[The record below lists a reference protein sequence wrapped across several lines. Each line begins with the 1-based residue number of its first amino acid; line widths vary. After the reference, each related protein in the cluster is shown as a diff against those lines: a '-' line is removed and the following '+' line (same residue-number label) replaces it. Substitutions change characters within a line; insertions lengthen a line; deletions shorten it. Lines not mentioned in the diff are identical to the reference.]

1 MSYRTADLYQAA
13 YLRTKGAKLLDV
25 EAGDY
30 GRLVFVFEDGGS
42 IDTWV
47 KDFCNDSTINVQG
60 FIASIR
66 MLKGIVQNP
75 YNGPS
80 YSKRG

>member
-1 MSYRTADLYQAA
+1 MSYRTGDLYQAA

-42 IDTWV
+42 IDLWV
-47 KDFCNDSTINVQG
+47 KEFCNDGMVPVLN
-60 FIASIR
+60 FISNIR
-66 MLKGIVQNP
+66 MLKGVVQN
-75 YNGPS
+75 NGPS
-80 YSKRG
+80 YSKRGK